1 MRSSGF
7 LCGRRYEMSA
17 MKLSGVVLIACGI
30 SGLVYGGLHY
40 THGTHEPKIATLE
53 LPRTNDKAVDPVW
66 AGIGAIMVGGSVL
79 LAPKQS

>member
-1 MRSSGF
+1 
-7 LCGRRYEMSA
+7 
-17 MKLSGVVLIACGI
+17 MKRSGVMLIACGI

-66 AGIGAIMVGGSVL
+66 AGIGAIMVGGTML
-79 LAPKQS
+79 LAAKQS